1 MNMSDHYYSE
11 RPQSEAITETKQVFL
26 LGQSFTFKMSTGVFS
41 KKGIDF
47 GTRLLIESF
56 EVPEVEGDILD
67 LGCGYGPI
75 GMTLAYQNPDR
86 NVFMVDINERAVSLA
101 EENARTNNVAN
112 VKIKQSDGFL
122 NVDKQLFAAIVT
134 NPPIRA
140 GKKVIYDF
148 FKTSL
153 SYLKMDGELWI
164 VIQKKQGAPSTIE
177 YLTSIYEEVETVT
190 RKKGYYIIRA
200 RKGREK

>member
-1 MNMSDHYYSE
+1 MSDHYYSE
-11 RPQSEAITETKQVFL
+11 HPQSKAITETKQVSL
-26 LGQSFTFKMSTGVFS
+26 LDQSFIFKMSSGVFS

-56 EVPEVEGDILD
+56 EVPKIEGDILD

-75 GMTLAYQNPDR
+75 GVALAYQHPDR
-86 NVFMVDINERAVSLA
+86 TIYMVDINERALSLA
-101 EENARTNNVAN
+101 KENARSNNVTN
-112 VKIKQSDGFL
+112 VIVKQSDGFL
-122 NVDKQLFAAIVT
+122 HVDKQLFAAIVT

-140 GKKVIYDF
+140 GKKVIYNF

-153 SYLKMDGELWI
+153 SFLKPNGELWV

-177 YLTSIYEEVETVT
+177 YLTSIYDEVEAVV

-200 RKGREK
+200 RRGSE